1 MEARFNFVTAD
12 PGRLDDLVTFTEAEV
27 CPVVETAAGSLGT
40 SLYANPEV
48 GVAILESFWA
58 SHARLVR
65 SEQLVSSARHEAV
78 ARATGT
84 VCVERYQVPVFELDA
99 PLTAGAG
106 VRLTRMD
113 VAPSEVEDAV
123 EIYGDTAVAQLAE
136 TEGFCAALLM
146 VDWATGHMISETS
159 WRSYEALA
167 GSRSA
172 SAAVRVGTAASA
184 GCVIRAVEE
193 YRVIS
198 SSARKP
204 S

>member
-1 MEARFNFVTAD
+1 MLEARFNFVTAD
-12 PGRLDDLVTFTEAEV
+12 PRRLDDLVTFTEAEV

-58 SHARLVR
+58 SHARLVQ

-99 PLTAGAG
+99 PLIAGAG
-106 VRLTRMD
+106 LRLTRMD

-136 TEGFCAALLM
+136 TEGFCAAL
-146 VDWATGHMISETS
+146 AHGRRGH
-159 WRSYEALA
+159 RSHDQRDLVAELRGA
-167 GSRSA
+167 GREPQRQRRSQSRQPRPQP
-172 SAAVRVGTAASA
+172 AA
-184 GCVIRAVEE
+184 
-193 YRVIS
+193 
-198 SSARKP
+198 
-204 S
+204 